1 MASFKGSVKRIQV
14 LTRVVLAVITVT
26 LSVFLIMLGNKILRD
41 FDNWYRAPEAS
52 QFESKAQLAA
62 IAKKEDAARAKV
74 NALELQRA
82 NMQRSID
89 AAENKYNSEKE
100 SFDNWVRARGATGST
115 AENPAVIAKTREL
128 DRLRG
133 ERDAAQKKLKD
144 FDESNSGIMKEMQD
158 ISREKEKILA
168 RDRDRY
174 SAAYRSYQLKVFFVR
189 LLFALPILGIGI
201 FVFIKFKRSRFWPLV
216 WGYIIFS
223 VYVFFVGLV
232 PYLPDFGGY
241 IRFIVGII
249 LSGFIGYYA
258 IKQLAKY
265 SEKKKAEL
273 EASRE
278 TRARSIQE
286 DVAVKA
292 YRSHC
297 CPSCEKDFLIKVW
310 HPRAKQITT
319 TFSEADAPNFCPH
332 CGIELFGE
340 CPSCKNR
347 IFIHFPYCSYCGA
360 VKAQ

>member
-14 LTRVVLAVITVT
+14 LTRIALAAITIT
-26 LSVFLIMLGNKILRD
+26 LSAFLILLGNKILLD
-41 FDNWYRAPEAS
+41 FNNWFRAPEPS
-52 QFESKAQLAA
+52 QFDSKSKLAE
-62 IAKKEDAARAKV
+62 IAKKENAVRTRVD
-74 NALELQRA
+74 ALELQRA
-82 NMQRSID
+82 ALNRSID
-89 AAENKYNSEKE
+89 AAENRYNSEKE

-133 ERDAAQKKLKD
+133 ERDAARKKLAE
-144 FDESNSGIMKEMQD
+144 FDESNGGIIKEMQN
-158 ISREKEKILA
+158 ISRQKEKVLA
-168 RDRDRY
+168 RDRERY
-174 SAAYRSYQLKVFFVR
+174 DAAYRAYQLKVFFIR

-201 FVFIKFKRSRFWPLV
+201 FLFIKFRRSRFWPLI

-241 IRFIVGII
+241 IRYAAGIL
-249 LSGFIGYYA
+249 LSGFIGFYA
-258 IKQLAKY
+258 IKQLMKY

-278 TRARSIQE
+278 SRARSIQE

-297 CPSCEKDFLIKVW
+297 CPSCEKEFLIKTW
-310 HPRAKQITT
+310 PPHAKKITT
-319 TFSEADAPNFCPH
+319 TFTEADAPNFCPH
-332 CGIELFGE
+332 CGIGLFSE
-340 CPSCKNR
+340 CPACAHR
-347 IFIHFPYCSYCGA
+347 IYLHFPYCSFCGV
-360 VKAQ
+360 VKA

>member
-1 MASFKGSVKRIQV
+1 MASFKGSVKRIQI
-14 LTRVVLAVITVT
+14 LTRIVLAIITVT
-26 LSVFLIMLGNKILRD
+26 LSAFMIMLGNKILRD
-41 FDNWYRAPEAS
+41 FDSWYTAPDSS
-52 QFESKAQLAA
+52 QFESRAELAA
-62 IAKKEDAARAKV
+62 VARKENAARGRV

-82 NMQRSID
+82 SLQRAID
-89 AAENKYNSEKE
+89 ASENRYSSEKE
-100 SFDNWVRARGATGST
+100 SFDNWVQARGATGS
-115 AENPAVIAKTREL
+115 AADNPAVIARAREL

-133 ERDAAQKKLKD
+133 ERDAARKKLGE
-144 FDESNSGIMKEMQD
+144 FDESNSGIMKEMQN
-158 ISREKEKILA
+158 ISRQKEKILA
-168 RDRDRY
+168 RDQARY
-174 SAAYRSYQLKVFFVR
+174 ASAYRAYQLKVFLVR

-201 FVFIKFKRSRFWPLV
+201 FVFIKFRTSRFWPLV

-241 IRFIVGII
+241 IRFVVGIL
-249 LSGFIGYYA
+249 LSGFIGFYA

-265 SEKKKAEL
+265 NEKKKAEL

-297 CPSCEKDFLIKVW
+297 CPSCEKDFLIKIW

-332 CGIELFGE
+332 CGIGLFGE
-340 CPSCKNR
+340 CPSCRNR
-347 IFIHFPYCSYCGA
+347 IFLHFPYCSCCGA